1 MSSGLQL
8 EHLELLHKQLVIVRP
23 HRKVLHAAHHR
34 ALRGSIRLIGFC
46 HARRIRCGCRWRVI
60 EPRERA
66 SFHRLD
72 AGIGGVVQHA
82 GQGRLGGGHHQRF
95 AIECPDLAHGASRRS
110 GPPGRGYPGRAG
122 PHEDL
127 VETWINYKRRE
138 QSDAVGLRPLRGSS
152 PPITSVLT

>member
-66 SFHRLD
+66 PLHRLD

-82 GQGRLGGGHHQRF
+82 GQRRLGGGHHQQF
-95 AIECPDLAHGASRRS
+95 AIECPDLAHGAS
-110 GPPGRGYPGRAG
+110 
-122 PHEDL
+122 
-127 VETWINYKRRE
+127 
-138 QSDAVGLRPLRGSS
+138 
-152 PPITSVLT
+152 